1 MPLSGDKFM
10 RPLGPN
16 SSIANQIQTGTTILA
31 ANIRSQTRMFPK
43 RRAKTNPLQ
52 HRETSSS
59 PRTFQAR
66 NAAYERITNLQH
78 RETSQTP
85 EDSFFDEISF
95 LDKNTFL
102 EDQTVIRT
110 NIFSKH
116 ILREDSKRPATHWH
130 PLSFRLVMSEQE
142 ITPQLTPHGLCIE
155 LLSTKVSWS
164 NPLATTSLKLSEHNL
179 HAKPKQ
185 LSDHRSN
192 NLTAK
197 CYTEHPQIDTK
208 EISEGQHH
216 TKHGTRMPLSGD
228 KFTRSLG
235 PNSSIANQI
244 QTGTTILAA
253 NIRSQTRMFPKRRA
267 KTNPLQHRET
277 SSSPRTFQARNAA
290 YERITNLQHRE
301 TSQTPE
307 DSFFDEIS
315 FLDKNTFLEDQTVI
329 RTNIFSKHILR
340 EDSKR

>member
-1 MPLSGDKFM
+1 MPLSGDKFT

-110 NIFSKH
+110 RS
-116 ILREDSKRPATHWH
+116 
-130 PLSFRLVMSEQE
+130 
-142 ITPQLTPHGLCIE
+142 
-155 LLSTKVSWS
+155 STK
-164 NPLATTSLKLSEHNL
+164 
-179 HAKPKQ
+179 
-185 LSDHRSN
+185 
-192 NLTAK
+192 
-197 CYTEHPQIDTK
+197 
-208 EISEGQHH
+208 
-216 TKHGTRMPLSGD
+216 
-228 KFTRSLG
+228 
-235 PNSSIANQI
+235 SIA
-244 QTGTTILAA
+244 
-253 NIRSQTRMFPKRRA
+253 
-267 KTNPLQHRET
+267 
-277 SSSPRTFQARNAA
+277 
-290 YERITNLQHRE
+290 
-301 TSQTPE
+301 
-307 DSFFDEIS
+307 
-315 FLDKNTFLEDQTVI
+315 V
-329 RTNIFSKHILR
+329 
-340 EDSKR
+340 